1 MQKKQKTEEW
11 GFLCEIQVE
20 NGFLRQH
27 PLLSCWPPSV
37 VVGNPISKNPC
48 SYEAV
53 KAVVLILKQQ
63 HRFLIKDHG
72 QCLGAM
78 ASNIYSRPKCF
89 VKMMTSKI
97 FFCCLHL
104 ATGKWI
110 WQRVLISLKFNWYTS
125 STIHPINHVCM
136 YTLKRYI
143 FIFPNTLL
151 NIIKFKKFA
160 FTSF

>member
-1 MQKKQKTEEW
+1 MGIPLWNPSWKWIPTTTSPP
-11 GFLCEIQVE
+11 FMLAPFCCRIQ
-20 NGFLRQH
+20 FPKIHAHMKR
-27 PLLSCWPPSV
+27 WRPSF
-37 VVGNPISKNPC
+37 
-48 SYEAV
+48 
-53 KAVVLILKQQ
+53 LILKQQ

-143 FIFPNTLL
+143 FMFPNTLL

>member
-1 MQKKQKTEEW
+1 M
-11 GFLCEIQVE
+11 GI
-20 NGFLRQH
+20 
-27 PLLSCWPPSV
+27 PLWNPRWKWIPTTTSPPFMLAPPSV
-37 VVGNPISKNPC
+37 VVGIHFPKIHAHMKRWSP
-48 SYEAV
+48 SF
-53 KAVVLILKQQ
+53 LILRQQ

-78 ASNIYSRPKCF
+78 ASHIYSRPKFF